1 MGLGS
6 KRGGGGGDMV
16 LESRHLIG
24 IFLLMVVI
32 SGVVFTLGYV
42 LGRSQYYTQVRA
54 AASGNKAL
62 AHPEPAPAK
71 TATPSVAS
79 PPVVPT
85 GLPAPSDLDFYRAV
99 EPRKTAELP
108 KLAKPVAVS
117 KPRTPAQPS
126 SPPTA
131 AKTKTLL
138 NAPLISRGA
147 ILLQVAAL
155 TREDDALA
163 LAEAL
168 QRKKFPAFV
177 LTPGADHYYRV
188 QVGPY
193 ADAQS
198 ATMARRG
205 LEQEGFKTILK
216 R

>member
-1 MGLGS
+1 
-6 KRGGGGGDMV
+6 MV

-42 LGRSQYYTQVRA
+42 LGRSQYYAQVRV
-54 AASGNKAL
+54 AASGTKTL
-62 AHPEPAPAK
+62 AQPEPAPTKSAAPP
-71 TATPSVAS
+71 TVS

-85 GLPAPSDLDFYRAV
+85 DLPAPSDLDFYRAV
-99 EPRKTAELP
+99 EPNKTGQ
-108 KLAKPVAVS
+108 LAKPAKSVAAAS
-117 KPRTPAQPS
+117 KPSTSAQPS
-126 SPPTA
+126 SPPSA
-131 AKTKTLL
+131 TKRKALL
-138 NAPLISRGA
+138 NAPLIPRGA

-198 ATMARRG
+198 AGIARRG
-205 LEQEGFKTILK
+205 LEKEGFKTIL
-216 R
+216 RR